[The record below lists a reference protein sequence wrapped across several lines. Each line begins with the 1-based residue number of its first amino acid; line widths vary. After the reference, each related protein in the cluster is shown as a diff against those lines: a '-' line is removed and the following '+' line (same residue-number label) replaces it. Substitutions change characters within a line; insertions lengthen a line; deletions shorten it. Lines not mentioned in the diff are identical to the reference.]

1 MTNTSTEQI
10 VDRLRQFASTKII
23 INHEHSTLKEKLLIR
38 AKSDYWQ
45 SGDVMSEIGAFSSG
59 IANAAYGV
67 SSNGESRGNVQTTGD
82 GNIPVTVPGVDVSVY
97 ILKIKDVTSVES
109 EIEIDFYYRAYDMPP
124 PDKEVA
130 KKYCNNKLD
139 KWVSCLK
146 EEKIE
151 EVQLH
156 QREIDSKKHAETV
169 KRAEEANRVAEETQ
183 RNVQSNREDRNV
195 CIMCGKSLGFFKRLF
210 GAKQH
215 KGYTTFIE

>member
-38 AKSDYWQ
+38 AKSVYWQ

-82 GNIPVTVPGVDVSVY
+82 GNIAVTVPGVDVSVY

-124 PDKEVA
+124 PDKEVVI
-130 KKYCNNKLD
+130 KYCNNKLD
-139 KWVSCLK
+139 KWVSYLK
-146 EEKIE
+146 EEKIQE
-151 EVQLH
+151 AQRH
-156 QREIDSKKHAETV
+156 QKEIDSKKNAEAVQRT
-169 KRAEEANRVAEETQ
+169 EEAKRNEKEKKY
-183 RNVQSNREDRNV
+183 NVQSNREACNV
-195 CIMCGKSLGFFKRLF
+195 CIKCGKSLGFFKRIF

-215 KGYTTFIE
+215 KGCTTFIE